1 MLRVQLEHAL
11 RLHLAHAVGHLRH
24 EALHLKRHGALGGDG
39 GRRIGQ
45 ARGHGHLGDRVAE
58 LLLHGGEQ
66 GLVVLLGFLG
76 LLLLLLGGE
85 VQVARRHVLELL
97 GAGSLDVLALGV
109 LLGLGTVG
117 HHGLEAELVDVLR
130 AQQHVVALAEHRV
143 HDRQLRQAVDAVAGG
158 VVDGLLVGGHGLEVL
173 GQRDHLLLLGAV
185 EQQQVGQ
192 LVFEHA
198 VAGVDAILQAAAE
211 VLEELLVGGAIVLQ
225 HLLQLAGDLLLH
237 LAGDGVQ
244 LVVLLQRLTRDV
256 EREVLAVHDAAD
268 EVVVV
273 GQQVLALLHDQH
285 VGAVQLQALL
295 VVLAVQVVRR
305 AAGDEQQRI
314 IGQRSLGVDGE
325 RSSRVGEVVE
335 GLLVELVVLF
345 LLYVGLAALPD
356 RHHGVDG
363 LDLGVLF
370 VLGLIVVASILGL
383 GLLAGLRNLH
393 AHGVA
398 HVVAVALDEVLQ
410 AVLAEELVEVLLVG
424 VVLQGQDDVGAV
436 ALALGLLDGVALDAV
451 GFPGPGLVAAV
462 GLRHHA
468 HGLRHHERAVEAHAE
483 LADDV
488 DVVALLLG
496 VLLLEGHG
504 IGMGDGAQVAVQIL
518 LRHADAVVG
527 HGDGAGVLVEGD
539 VDAEL
544 ILRQLDAGVG
554 EAFEV
559 QLVDG
564 VRRVGDELAQ
574 EDLAIGVDG
583 VDHQIE
589 QLLALCLEL
598 AHVRRFLSVR
608 AWCCG
613 TGRASRRRF
622 VYLRRC
628 RLAAPA
634 RRRGAGP
641 CMPRRTKRPAGAGR
655 VSSLTA

>member
-1 MLRVQLEHAL
+1 MPYSRP
-11 RLHLAHAVGHLRH
+11 
-24 EALHLKRHGALGGDG
+24 
-39 GRRIGQ
+39 
-45 ARGHGHLGDRVAE
+45 
-58 LLLHGGEQ
+58 
-66 GLVVLLGFLG
+66 
-76 LLLLLLGGE
+76 
-85 VQVARRHVLELL
+85 
-97 GAGSLDVLALGV
+97 
-109 LLGLGTVG
+109 
-117 HHGLEAELVDVLR
+117 
-130 AQQHVVALAEHRV
+130 
-143 HDRQLRQAVDAVAGG
+143 
-158 VVDGLLVGGHGLEVL
+158 
-173 GQRDHLLLLGAV
+173 
-185 EQQQVGQ
+185 
-192 LVFEHA
+192 
-198 VAGVDAILQAAAE
+198 
-211 VLEELLVGGAIVLQ
+211 LLVGGAVVLQ
-225 HLLQLAGDLLLH
+225 HLLQLARDLLLH

-273 GQQVLALLHDQH
+273 RQQVLALLHDQH

-305 AAGDEQQRI
+305 AAGDEQQRVV
-314 IGQRSLGVDGE
+314 GQRALSVDGE
-325 RSSRVGEVVE
+325 RGGRVGEVVE

-363 LDLGVLF
+363 LDLSVLF
-370 VLGLIVVASILGL
+370 VLGLVVVAGILGL

-393 AHGVA
+393 AHRVA

-451 GFPGPGLVAAV
+451 GFPGPGLIAAV

-468 HGLRHHERAVEAHAE
+468 HGLCHHERAVEAHAE

-504 IGMGDGAQVAVQIL
+504 IGMGDGTQVAVQVL
-518 LRHADAVVG
+518 LGHADAVVG
-527 HGDGAGVLVEGD
+527 HGDGAGILVEGD

-559 QLVDG
+559 QLIDG
-564 VRRVGDELAQ
+564 VRRVGDKLAQ

-613 TGRASRRRF
+613 TGRA
-622 VYLRRC
+622 
-628 RLAAPA
+628 A
-634 RRRGAGP
+634 RGRGAGP

>member
-11 RLHLAHAVGHLRH
+11 RLHLAHAHGHLRH

-97 GAGSLDVLALGV
+97 GAGSLDVLALGI

-143 HDRQLRQAVDAVAGG
+143 HDRQLGQAVDAVAGG
-158 VVDGLLVGGHGLEVL
+158 VVDGLMVGGHGLEVL

-192 LVFEHA
+192 LVLEHA
-198 VAGVDAILQAAAE
+198 VAGVDAVLQAAAE
-211 VLEELLVGGAIVLQ
+211 VLEELLVGGAVVLQ

-295 VVLAVQVVRR
+295 VILAVQVVRR
-305 AAGDEQQRI
+305 AAGDEQQRVV
-314 IGQRSLGVDGE
+314 GQRALGVDGE
-325 RSSRVGEVVE
+325 RGGRVGEVVE

-363 LDLGVLF
+363 LDLGVLL
-370 VLGLIVVASILGL
+370 VLGLVVVAGVLGL
-383 GLLAGLRNLH
+383 GLLARLRNLH

-436 ALALGLLDGVALDAV
+436 ALALGLLDGVALDAI
-451 GFPGPGLVAAV
+451 GFPGPSLVAAV

-496 VLLLEGHG
+496 VLLFEGHG
-504 IGMGDGAQVAVQIL
+504 VGMGDGAQVAVQVL

-544 ILRQLDAGVG
+544 VLRQLDAGVG

-574 EDLAIGVDG
+574 EDLAVGVDG
-583 VDHQIE
+583 VDHQVE

-608 AWCCG
+608 ASVLRDLSRG
-613 TGRASRRRF
+613 T
-622 VYLRRC
+622 
-628 RLAAPA
+628 
-634 RRRGAGP
+634 RGALRSP
-641 CMPRRTKRPAGAGR
+641 AAMSVCDARPQAERQAVHTPGE
-655 VSSLTA
+655 